1 MKNDRQTVNSAAPA
15 VSSYVLLVASSAAI
29 AGLLFGYDT
38 AVINGALVYLKSDF
52 ALGSVAT
59 ELTAAVLLWGCA
71 IGAGAAGYIS
81 DRFGGRV
88 ALLASGILFCASAIG
103 AAVAIQL
110 WQLMAARVLGGLA
123 IGCASLVAPMYLAEI
138 APAQIRG
145 RLVTLYQLAI
155 VIGILVAF
163 ISNYALAGLSA
174 GNWRWMFGLGA
185 LPAFALC
192 ASLLW
197 IPESP
202 RWLVQMHR
210 DREALSTLQ
219 RISPDDPG
227 HWELSSIRQT
237 ISSETSGSY
246 SELLGQALRKPL
258 TLKIMLA
265 IIQQVTGINTVMY
278 YGSMILG
285 EHAGTGIGRAIGMN
299 VAVGIVNLLFTF
311 VALASVDRIGR
322 RPLLLGST
330 AGMAICLAGFS
341 VTLFWLPAH
350 TVLVLLCILGYVA
363 FFAFGL
369 GPGVWVCLAELFPN
383 HIRGR
388 AMSVATVVLWLA
400 VSLVTA
406 TFLSLIKRFSAP
418 AVFLGYSIICGAS
431 FVYIAMRLPETRN
444 RTLEEIET
452 MWSSSARLGD

>member
-1 MKNDRQTVNSAAPA
+1 MKNDRQTLTPAVPA
-15 VSSYVLLVASSAAI
+15 VSSYVLVVAASTAI

-38 AVINGALVYLKSDF
+38 AVINGALVYLQSDF

-81 DRFGGRV
+81 DRFGRRIV
-88 ALLASGILFCASAIG
+88 LLVSGVLFCASAIG
-103 AAVAIQL
+103 AAFAIQL

-123 IGCASLVAPMYLAEI
+123 IGCASLIAPLYLAEI
-138 APAQIRG
+138 APAQVRG

-163 ISNYALAGLSA
+163 ISNFALAGLVR

-185 LPAFALC
+185 LPAVGLC

-202 RWLVQMHR
+202 RWLVQMNR
-210 DREALSTLQ
+210 DGEARDVLR
-219 RISPDDPG
+219 RISPGNSVDWQLD
-227 HWELSSIRQT
+227 SIRET
-237 ISSETSGSY
+237 ISTEASGSY
-246 SELLGQALRKPL
+246 RELLGGALRKPL
-258 TLKIMLA
+258 TLTIILA

-278 YGSMILG
+278 YGSMIFG
-285 EHAGTGIGRAIGMN
+285 EHSGTGSGRAIGMN
-299 VAVGIVNLLFTF
+299 VAVGIVNLLFT
-311 VALASVDRIGR
+311 VIALASIDRIGR
-322 RPLLLGST
+322 RLLLLGST
-330 AGMAICLAGFS
+330 AGMAICLAGFAAAM
-341 VTLFWLPAH
+341 FWLPKH
-350 TVLVLLCILGYVA
+350 TALMLPCILAYVA
-363 FFAFGL
+363 FFALGL

-388 AMSVATVVLWLA
+388 AMSVATVALWLA

-406 TFLSLIKRFSAP
+406 TFISLIKRFSAP
-418 AVFLGYSIICGAS
+418 GVFLGYAIICGVS
-431 FVYIAMRLPETRN
+431 FAYIALRLPETRN

-452 MWSSSARLGD
+452 IWSRGPRPGD

>member
-1 MKNDRQTVNSAAPA
+1 MKNDPQTLNPA
-15 VSSYVLLVASSAAI
+15 GAGVPLYVLLVAASTAI

-38 AVINGALVYLKSDF
+38 AVINGALAYLKADF

-81 DRFGGRV
+81 DRFGRRV
-88 ALLASGILFCASAIG
+88 VLLASGILFCASALG

-123 IGCASLVAPMYLAEI
+123 IGCASLIAPMYLAEI
-138 APAQIRG
+138 APAQLRG

-155 VIGILVAF
+155 VIGILAAF
-163 ISNYALAGLSA
+163 VSNYALAELGA

-210 DREALSTLQ
+210 DGEARSILQ
-219 RISPDDPG
+219 RISTGDAVDR
-227 HWELSSIRQT
+227 ELRSIRQT

-246 SELLGQALRKPL
+246 GELLGQALRKPL
-258 TLKIMLA
+258 TLTVILA

-285 EHAGTGIGRAIGMN
+285 EHAGTGTGQAIAMN
-299 VAVGIVNLLFTF
+299 VAVGIVNLLFTI
-311 VALASVDRIGR
+311 VALACVDRMGR

-330 AGMAICLAGFS
+330 AGMAICLAGFAA
-341 VTLFWLPAH
+341 TLFWLPAH
-350 TVLVLLCILGYVA
+350 TALVLLCILGYVA

-418 AVFLGYSIICGAS
+418 GVFLGYSVVCGAS

-444 RTLEEIET
+444 KTLEEIER
-452 MWSSSARLGD
+452 MWSSSVGSAD